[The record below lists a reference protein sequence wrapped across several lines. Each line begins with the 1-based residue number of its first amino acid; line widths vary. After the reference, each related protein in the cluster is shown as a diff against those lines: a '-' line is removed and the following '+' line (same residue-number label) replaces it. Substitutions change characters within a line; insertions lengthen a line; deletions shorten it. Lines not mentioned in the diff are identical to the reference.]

1 VYVVISDK
9 EEKLKDKGKKS
20 AFLSCL
26 LKRLASL
33 SVNVDKLK
41 AKQSQIG
48 KDLGNIK
55 QTMTKRQTYVD
66 RQLSFWRKQPTCKI
80 LRYMIVCP
88 ILVV

>member
-1 VYVVISDK
+1 MYVVISDK
-9 EEKLKDKGKKS
+9 EEKMKDKEKKS
-20 AFLSCL
+20 AFLSYL
-26 LKRLASL
+26 LKCLASL

-41 AKQSQIG
+41 TKQSQIW

-66 RQLSFWRKQPTCKI
+66 RQLSFSRKQPKCKI
-80 LRYMIVCP
+80 LRYMIMCP